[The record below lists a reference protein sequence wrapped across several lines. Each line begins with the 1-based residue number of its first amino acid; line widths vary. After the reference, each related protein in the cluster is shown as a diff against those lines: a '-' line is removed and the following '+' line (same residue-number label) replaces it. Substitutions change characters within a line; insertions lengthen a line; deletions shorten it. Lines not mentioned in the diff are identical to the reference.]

1 MHILHGES
9 CMNNTSPRPF
19 SWTPESISHFW
30 NLLSETSLMRFSF
43 GKVCGKAALQDFKK
57 CIVTQETILDFGAG
71 DGEITEMLLQQGYK
85 VAIYEPSSGRN
96 ATIHKKN
103 LEQYSNFIGYVT
115 FEDEESVQ
123 DTFDVILLF
132 EVLEHIH
139 PLLFKETIEKIV
151 AHLTP
156 SGKIIGTVPDN
167 ENLEDA
173 YCVCPQCGSLFH
185 RWQHMRSFTEASL
198 QQLLQEMKMR
208 PLAITRASYAPSLFF
223 MAAKTAT
230 PD

>member
-1 MHILHGES
+1 MSKTL
-9 CMNNTSPRPF
+9 PQPF
-19 SWTPESISHFW
+19 LWTPESISHFW
-30 NLLSETSLMRFSF
+30 DLLSKSPLMRFSF
-43 GKVCGKAALQDFKK
+43 GKICGEAILQDIKK
-57 CIVTQETILDFGAG
+57 YVSLNKTILDFGAG
-71 DGEITEMLLQQGYK
+71 NGDIAELLLQQGYK

-103 LEQYSNFIGYVT
+103 LEQYSNFIGYVA
-115 FEDEESVQ
+115 FEDEESIQ

-139 PLLFKETIEKIV
+139 PILFKETVEKIV

-167 ENLEDA
+167 EDLEDA
-173 YCVCPQCGSLFH
+173 FCVCPQCGSLFH

-208 PLAITRASYAPSLFF
+208 PLTITRAPYAPSLFF